1 MTNMLTIAD
10 THLGINYPYS
20 KRDKTGKHNR
30 LRDIYNIFADEIYG
44 DRYKL
49 WDVAVHAGD
58 FFDEYKL
65 DGEVLETA
73 SQIINL
79 IEHGRKPFY
88 ILKGNHDED
97 NKFSVLEHYRHFN
110 LKYCK
115 FITNNL
121 VKNFENIL
129 MFFIPWGSLLEVKG
143 RLRSVVNEINSV
155 TSRNLFRILVGHF
168 PVKGTEYSKTICKEG
183 ILKSDIEYL
192 TENKIVDVVLLGHH
206 HKFQYIC
213 PKAMYIGSP
222 FQKDFGEMGESHGY
236 HIIEV
241 ENDFYTTFYPS
252 KAPKFIEMTSSQ
264 ASKMVLNDDVKGA
277 VVRIMFGGNI
287 TQYPD
292 EMKSVRQNVL
302 NAGARHVVSKIIKPK
317 KTAAIG
323 PIASNLSPE
332 LMVEKYVMDTVPP
345 PKKLDKNMVVE
356 FGMRILEEVRKR
368 GKV

>member
-1 MTNMLTIAD
+1 MNILAIAD
-10 THLGINYPYS
+10 THLGVNYPYS

-44 DRYKL
+44 DRYKS
-49 WDVAVHAGD
+49 WDFAIHAGD

-97 NKFSVLEHYRHFN
+97 NKLSVLEHYRHFN
-110 LKYCK
+110 LKFCR
-115 FITNNL
+115 FVTDNS
-121 VKNFENIL
+121 VANFENIL
-129 MFFIPWGSLLEVKG
+129 MFFIPWGSLKEIKS
-143 RLRSVVNEINSV
+143 RLKSIINEINSA

-168 PVKGTEYSKTICKEG
+168 PVKDTAYSKTICKEG

-192 TENKIVDVVLLGHH
+192 IKNKIINYVLLGHH
-206 HKFQYIC
+206 HKYQIIDR
-213 PKAMYIGSP
+213 KAIYIGSP
-222 FQKDFGEMGESHGY
+222 FQKDFGEMDEAHGY
-236 HIIEV
+236 HIIDV
-241 ENDFYTTFYPS
+241 ENDFYDTFYVS
-252 KAPKFIEMTSSQ
+252 RAPKFIEMTSLQ
-264 ASKMVLNDDVKGA
+264 ASKDVLRDIEGA
-277 VVRIMFGGNI
+277 VVRIMFGGTI
-287 TQYPD
+287 AKWPD
-292 EMKSVRQNVL
+292 EMRDVRQRVL

-332 LMVEKYVMDTVPP
+332 SMIEKYVMDTVPP
-345 PKKLDKNMVVE
+345 PKRLDKNMVLG
-356 FGMRILEEVRKR
+356 FGMKILEEVRKR
-368 GKV
+368 GKA